1 MIVYQNYQQMKIPK
15 KFKELTEI
23 EKRRYANRKKKEYEK
38 KTEFWTGVCRK
49 LSANKDFTPIEMD
62 IIDTILEKEQ

>member
-1 MIVYQNYQQMKIPK
+1 MKIPK

-38 KTEFWTGVCRK
+38 KTEFWTGICRK
-49 LSANKDFTPIEMD
+49 LSSNTDFTPIEMD
-62 IIDTILEKEQ
+62 IIDTVLEKEIP